1 LGKLDMKRIYNQGE
15 TIAANRRIPFVCTGA
30 AERQLIALNDIGAGD
45 SFTLTW
51 EGQTTAA
58 INQSSDMSSAID
70 TALENLS
77 NIEAGDITVTKVSG
91 VQSYYVD
98 FGGSLV
104 GSGIALMTITPTG
117 FTPTGISRVW
127 FADGPATSLTFAAA
141 DIQISKN
148 GAANANSSGTVTEVG
163 NGLYYYNATQ
173 AELDTR
179 GPLILSIVR
188 SDLAGQFMSVE
199 VGGEVIRSFTAQT
212 GTASTITLDAGASST
227 SDFYLPC
234 YCVIRKGTGVGQGP
248 RFVSAYNGQTG
259 VATVSP
265 DWVTLPDSTTEAELI
280 LAPPLASLTEM
291 AEAARDQIIGGDASP
306 LEVSDGRVRLAKVR
320 ATP

>member
-1 LGKLDMKRIYNQGE
+1 MRHTFNQNE
-15 TIAANRRIPFVCTGA
+15 TISSKRRVFFVATWA

-58 INQSSDMSSAID
+58 INQAADMASAID

-117 FTPTGISRVW
+117 FTPTGISRVGI
-127 FADGPATSLTFAAA
+127 ANSPATSLTFAAA
-141 DIQISKN
+141 DIQVSKN
-148 GAANANSSGTVTEVG
+148 GAAYANSAGTVTEVG
-163 NGLYYYNATQ
+163 YGLYYYTLTQ

-179 GPLILSIVR
+179 GVLSLVTARTDIAT
-188 SDLAGQFMSVE
+188 SYMSVE
-199 VGGEVIRSFTAQT
+199 VGGDVLRSFTAQA
-212 GTASTITLDAGASST
+212 GAASTITLDASASST

-234 YCVIRKGTGVGQGP
+234 YCIIRAGTGVGQGP
-248 RFVSAYNGQTG
+248 RYISAYNGVSK
-259 VATVSP
+259 VATVTP
-265 DWVTLPDSTTEAELI
+265 DWTVVPDSTTEAELI
-280 LAPPLASLTEM
+280 LAPPLASVEEV
-291 AEAARDQIIGGDASP
+291 AGASAALIVGGDGTP
-306 LEVSDGRVRLAKVR
+306 LEVTDGRVQTAKAR
-320 ATP
+320 ATPA